1 MCCID
6 SIYIHYI
13 LGIYSRYIISTF
25 EILSHTHIYLK
36 CFMYLSVPTL
46 LPPNSKFEYSRKNT
60 ELRIKKFN
68 SSSHLCPYI
77 ILLFTLGHN
86 FLTYMEKQ

>member
-1 MCCID
+1 
-6 SIYIHYI
+6 
-13 LGIYSRYIISTF
+13 
-25 EILSHTHIYLK
+25 
-36 CFMYLSVPTL
+36 MYLSVPTL

-77 ILLFTLGHN
+77 ILLFTGSQFSHLYGKA
-86 FLTYMEKQ
+86 MRPEKQSPT